1 MSQHSQHDDG
11 SDDPVRAMLREAYAP
26 PSDPAYWAELEQRV
40 MARVRQG
47 GDATLE
53 WWQLL
58 GRWSRAGAV
67 AAGVAAVA
75 AAGALFQLR
84 AANARA
90 AYEAVVE
97 TTPALPLTA
106 VARTATTPADGREA
120 TLRYVITH

>member
-1 MSQHSQHDDG
+1 MSQHHDG
-11 SDDPVRAMLREAYAP
+11 SDDPVRALLRDAYAP
-26 PSDPAYWAELEQRV
+26 PADPAYWAELETRV
-40 MARVRQG
+40 MARVRQES
-47 GDATLE
+47 DAALE

-67 AAGVAAVA
+67 AAGVGAIA
-75 AAGALFQLR
+75 AAAALFQLR
-84 AANARA
+84 AADARA

-106 VARTATTPADGREA
+106 VARTTTTPSDGREA